1 MKVPLILLKSNCS
14 QTLRKITQSQSFVCL
29 NGGLQVRGRERE
41 RRGSS
46 QRALGPP
53 YPGWR
58 GFNCLCLYAGF
69 GLRDWPIKES
79 EKFEQNGVNFT
90 FAPTINHGPSVAS
103 RPGIWSWQK
112 YSDWIIKTITMFR
125 QHPKRISAAHRKHAV
140 FVSFLSTECNK
151 QTILCWFIRIKEE
164 KHSQTFKVTRRP
176 KTDRFNL
183 MQLMR
188 TTHRTFALA
197 ALV

>member
-1 MKVPLILLKSNCS
+1 MLFASRRASLVEVLKLPWILLKSNCS

-29 NGGLQVRGRERE
+29 NGRLQVRGRE

-58 GFNCLCLYAGF
+58 RFNCFCLYAGF

-103 RPGIWSWQK
+103 GPELDFIEAEVLRLKHEANDVASYFFLFIMGSCVTSETRPICFVP
-112 YSDWIIKTITMFR
+112 IK
-125 QHPKRISAAHRKHAV
+125 
-140 FVSFLSTECNK
+140 
-151 QTILCWFIRIKEE
+151 
-164 KHSQTFKVTRRP
+164 KV
-176 KTDRFNL
+176 
-183 MQLMR
+183 
-188 TTHRTFALA
+188 
-197 ALV
+197 